1 MRFYQLWHERTH
13 AAPEVTWLRRRV
25 AEVATELDAANGG
38 GTQAPVLARP

>member
-25 AEVATELDAANGG
+25 ADVAMDLDVTGKASAALR
-38 GTQAPVLARP
+38 PV